1 MISGHSRLNNGK
13 RSMREHCSIL
23 TVIALFACGVE
34 ASDAL
39 WGARH
44 LARTTSFEMDPEA
57 AARVDREL
65 AELNHVTEKWLAELR
80 SD

>member
-1 MISGHSRLNNGK
+1 
-13 RSMREHCSIL
+13 MRRFNEDGS
-23 TVIALFACGVE
+23 VDVE
-34 ASDAL
+34 TSDAV

-44 LARTTSFEMDPEA
+44 LARSTPVELDPET